1 MHWARVNRQLTTVSS
16 NRMLPPRFNYALL
29 RLQRPDWVPESDFDD
44 AVNMLRAAQVLTDLV
59 DVGGSVRRDSADP
72 EFWLLLVSVAEK
84 LECWLRFRWKEPYA
98 SDLTVVVQEKR

>member
-1 MHWARVNRQLTTVSS
+1 
-16 NRMLPPRFNYALL
+16 MLPPRFNYALL
-29 RLQRPDWVPESDFDD
+29 RLQRPTWVPEWDFDV

-84 LECWLRFRWKEPYA
+84 LECWLRFRWKEPDA